1 MRSPEE
7 FNSIF
12 LYADPVDMRKS
23 FSGLS
28 DLVKAELGKNV
39 FSNALFV
46 FSNRSRN
53 MVKCLYWRKSGYAI
67 WGYRL
72 EKNKFHWLQP
82 GQDGEL
88 QLSPDQFRMLIDGC
102 DLNAMKPHS
111 PLEYSLPS

>member
-1 MRSPEE
+1 MKSPDQ
-7 FNSIF
+7 FDMIY
-12 LYADPVDMRKS
+12 LYSDPVDMRKS

-28 DLVKAELGKNV
+28 HLVKAELGKSV
-39 FSNALFV
+39 FTNALFV

-72 EKNKFHWLQP
+72 EKNKFHWLESTD
-82 GQDGEL
+82 DGEV

-102 DLNAMKPHS
+102 DLKAMKPHS